1 MTILRA
7 RAFAPALFVQLF
19 IALTISQ
26 HAFSQETQTATGAS
40 QPITSITATAEKV
53 AAKELACEQSPA
65 APTVLPASIEQI
77 GVREATREASQP
89 LNFPSTQTFKAV
101 PARPLLFEAAAR
113 SASKSFAPSILPA
126 QDAVGSAQQTS
137 ASAYTPLTSEQKIR
151 RGFKNAFLSPQAY
164 ALPLVSAI
172 ITEWGEDDLPH
183 KDTDDRVADG
193 LSRFAI
199 KFGRRATNNLLGGV
213 YSSAFRQDPRYER
226 AAEGKGTGAR
236 IVHAATRVFVTRGDN
251 GRHQP
256 NYTRFASQLSSS
268 ALSNLWEQST
278 PGHDRIGTDA
288 TFRRFGNSFI
298 TGALFNVVNE
308 FLPDIKRIFG
318 R

>member
-1 MTILRA
+1 MSNHRA
-7 RAFAPALFVQLF
+7 RAFVPALFVQLF
-19 IALTISQ
+19 IALSISQ
-26 HAFSQETQTATGAS
+26 HAFSQETQTAT
-40 QPITSITATAEKV
+40 QPAQPAVAATAEKV
-53 AAKELACEQSPA
+53 AAKEEACEQSPA
-65 APTVLPASIEQI
+65 AAALMPPSSIAQT
-77 GVREATREASQP
+77 GAGKATAVAASQP
-89 LNFPSTQTFKAV
+89 LSFPSTRTFTTVA
-101 PARPLLFEAAAR
+101 ARPLLFEAATRNASQSFDAPTVSTQDPSGSTQQA
-113 SASKSFAPSILPA
+113 SASS
-126 QDAVGSAQQTS
+126 
-137 ASAYTPLTSEQKIR
+137 YTPLTSEEKMR

-164 ALPLVSAI
+164 ALPFLSAV

-213 YSSAFRQDPRYER
+213 YSSVFRQDPRYER
-226 AAEGKGTGAR
+226 AEGKGTGAR

-251 GRHQP
+251 GRYQP

-298 TGALFNVVNE
+298 TGAIFNVFNE

>member
-1 MTILRA
+1 MSNHRA
-7 RAFAPALFVQLF
+7 RAFVPALFVQLF
-19 IALTISQ
+19 ITLAISQ
-26 HAFSQETQTATGAS
+26 HAFSQETQTTT
-40 QPITSITATAEKV
+40 QPAQPAVVAAADKV
-53 AAKELACEQSPA
+53 ATKEEACEQSPA
-65 APTVLPASIEQI
+65 TALTFPASMAQT
-77 GVREATREASQP
+77 GAGKVTVAPSQP
-89 LNFPSTQTFKAV
+89 LSFPSTRTVTTIAS
-101 PARPLLFEAAAR
+101 RPLLFEAAAR
-113 SASKSFAPSILPA
+113 NASKSFDASTFLT
-126 QDAVGSAQQTS
+126 QDTSGGTQQTS
-137 ASAYTPLTSEQKIR
+137 ASSYTPLTSEQKIR

-164 ALPLVSAI
+164 ALPFVSAV
-172 ITEWGEDDLPH
+172 ITEYGEDDLPH

-199 KFGRRATNNLLGGV
+199 KFGRRATNNVLGGV
-213 YSSAFRQDPRYER
+213 YSSVFRQDPRFER
-226 AAEGKGTGAR
+226 AAEGTSTGAR

-251 GRHQP
+251 GKHQP

-298 TGALFNVVNE
+298 SGAIFNVLNE